1 MLKLLRYAKK
11 YIIPAIMSPV
21 LMIGE
26 VVLELMIPLVM
37 ADIVNIVQTGK
48 TTANDS
54 FIEVLRH
61 GFTVL
66 LNTFGVEAADGGM
79 DAILQLGLEMLV
91 YALGSL
97 FCGALA
103 ARMAAV
109 AGMGF
114 GATLREAIMGK
125 IQRFSFSNIDKFSTA
140 SLITRM
146 TTDVNSVQNTFVMM
160 IRMMFRAPVMLV
172 VALIIT
178 ITMSKGVSKA
188 FAVSLPLIAIILII
202 FAPIALK
209 RFKKMLEMFDGFN
222 GSIQENLTNIR
233 VVKAFVRSEHEKK
246 KFKKAND
253 ELMGAALHAEKLM
266 IMGMPTFTIIMY
278 GTILAILYIAAKEIS
293 YETLAIGDFSAIFT
307 YIMQILIHFL
317 MVVLLIAQFF
327 MSQASAKRILEV
339 IEEVP
344 SIRDDTA
351 TESVVKDGSIEFV
364 NVTFRY
370 EGASLPTISNA
381 SFKINSGEM
390 VGIIGATGSAKS
402 SLVQLIPR
410 LYDVNEGQ
418 VRVGGVNVKD
428 YKIHALRE
436 EVSMVLQKNVLFT
449 GTIADNLRWGNKD
462 ATDEELVA
470 ACEIADAH
478 NFISSFPDG
487 YQTDLSQGGV
497 NVSGG
502 QKQRL
507 CIARAILKKPKI
519 LILDD
524 STSAVDTFTD
534 SKIRTGLRA
543 CIPDTTKIII
553 AQRISSVADC
563 DKIIILEEGTINDIG
578 THEELLARNE
588 IYKDIYE
595 SQQKGSDDFDIVGG
609 GE

>member
-1 MLKLLRYAKK
+1 MFKLLRYAKK
-11 YIIPAIMSPV
+11 YILPAIMSPI

-37 ADIVNIVQTGK
+37 ADMVNIVQNGSRLVG
-48 TTANDS
+48 DS
-54 FIEVLRH
+54 FIDVMRQ
-61 GFTVL
+61 GFVKIIAM
-66 LNTFGVEAADGGM
+66 FGIETADSGM
-79 DAILQLGLEMLV
+79 RAILLLGLEMLV

-97 FCGALA
+97 FCGAVA

-114 GATLREAIMGK
+114 GATLRETIMGK

-140 SLITRM
+140 SLITRI

-172 VALIIT
+172 VALVIT
-178 ITMSKGVSKA
+178 ITMSPEISKA

-222 GSIQENLTNIR
+222 ASIQENLTNIR
-233 VVKAFVRSEHEKK
+233 VVKAFVRSEYEKK

-253 ELMGAALHAEKLM
+253 ELMGAAFHAEKLM
-266 IMGMPTFTIIMY
+266 ILGQPAFMMIMY
-278 GTILAILYIAAKEIS
+278 GTILAILVIAAKAISAEI
-293 YETLAIGDFSAIFT
+293 LLIGDFSAIFT
-307 YIMQILIHFL
+307 YIMQILMNFL
-317 MVVLLIAQFF
+317 MVVFLIAQFF

-344 SIRDDTA
+344 SIRDDNA
-351 TESVVKDGSIEFV
+351 TQNVVKDGSIEFQ

-370 EGASLPTISNA
+370 EGAALPTINNA

-410 LYDVNEGQ
+410 LYDVTEGK
-418 VRVGGVNVKD
+418 VKVGGVDVKD

-436 EVSMVLQKNVLFT
+436 AVSMVLQKNVLFS
-449 GTIADNLRWGNKD
+449 GTIAENLRWGNKN

-478 NFISSFPDG
+478 SFISSFPDG
-487 YQTDLSQGGV
+487 YNTDLSQGGV

-534 SKIRTGLRA
+534 SKIRTGLRS
-543 CIPDTTKIII
+543 CIPQTTKIII

-563 DKIIILEEGTINDIG
+563 DKIIILEEGRINDIG
-578 THEELLARNE
+578 THEELLQRND

-595 SQQKGSDDFDIVGG
+595 SQQKGSDDFDAVGG